1 MYANTEDYIFAISL
15 TWMIMIGFFI
25 ALTMEIMLLI
35 GLTFPIL
42 IILLL
47 RNKQIIS
54 NRIAQK

>member
-1 MYANTEDYIFAISL
+1 MHANTGDYIFAIAL
-15 TWMIMIGFFI
+15 TWMIMVGFFI
-25 ALTMEIMLLI
+25 AVTMELMLLI

-54 NRIAQK
+54 NRMVQT